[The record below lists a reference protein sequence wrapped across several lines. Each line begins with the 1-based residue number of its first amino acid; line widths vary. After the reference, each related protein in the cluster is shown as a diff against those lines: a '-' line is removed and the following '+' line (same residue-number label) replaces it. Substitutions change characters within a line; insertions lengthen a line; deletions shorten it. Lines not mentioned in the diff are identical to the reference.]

1 MTGPGR
7 RGAAPG
13 RHPAAADLFLAAAI
27 VIPVFL
33 TACGNPPASTDPAP
47 GPSIVQATVPPR
59 TPIPSPTPRRPA
71 VNAPEE
77 PAILPTAV
85 PPTAVPPTEVPPTPA
100 PSPTPVHTLSPTAAL
115 PTPTVD
121 LARQIARGKRLVERN
136 SCLQCHTI
144 DGQANFA
151 PTLAGLF
158 GTLRELEGGGT
169 TMADEDYLRESIKD
183 PDEKIVSGFAT
194 GAMPKVFFSDAEL
207 SALVE
212 YVKSLQ

>member
-1 MTGPGR
+1 MRQSSSIRRPGPGAFPSAGHR
-7 RGAAPG
+7 SSPDSDPQPHPTAPG
-13 RHPAAADLFLAAAI
+13 RQCTRGTGHTPYERSPDSRSPDSGSQPDSGPHPF
-27 VIPVFL
+27 
-33 TACGNPPASTDPAP
+33 SY
-47 GPSIVQATVPPR
+47 
-59 TPIPSPTPRRPA
+59 
-71 VNAPEE
+71 
-77 PAILPTAV
+77 
-85 PPTAVPPTEVPPTPA
+85 
-100 PSPTPVHTLSPTAAL
+100 AAL

-121 LARQIARGKRLVERN
+121 LARQIARGERLVERN

-169 TMADEDYLRESIKD
+169 TIADEAYLRQSIKD

-207 SALVE
+207 GALVE

>member
-1 MTGPGR
+1 MTGAAWQ
-7 RGAAPG
+7 GAAPG
-13 RHPAAADLFLAAAI
+13 RHPPAADLFLAAVI
-27 VIPVFL
+27 VIPVLL

-47 GPSIVQATVPPR
+47 GPSIVQPTVPPR

-71 VNAPEE
+71 TNTPEAPAE
-77 PAILPTAV
+77 LPTEV
-85 PPTAVPPTEVPPTPA
+85 PPTAVPPTLTPA
-100 PSPTPVHTLSPTAAL
+100 PSPTPVPTLSPTAAL

-121 LARQIARGKRLVERN
+121 LARQIARGERLVERN

-169 TMADEDYLRESIKD
+169 TMADEDYLREAIKD
-183 PDEKIVSGFAT
+183 PDEKVVSGFAT

-207 SALVE
+207 SAMVE

>member
-1 MTGPGR
+1 MTWPGKQ
-7 RGAAPG
+7 GAALG
-13 RHPAAADLFLAAAI
+13 RHPAAADLFLAAVI
-27 VIPVFL
+27 LIPVFL
-33 TACGNPPASTDPAP
+33 TACGNPPASGDPAP

-59 TPIPSPTPRRPA
+59 TPTPSPTPRRPA

-85 PPTAVPPTEVPPTPA
+85 PPTAVPPTPA
-100 PSPTPVHTLSPTAAL
+100 PSPTPVPTLSPTAAL